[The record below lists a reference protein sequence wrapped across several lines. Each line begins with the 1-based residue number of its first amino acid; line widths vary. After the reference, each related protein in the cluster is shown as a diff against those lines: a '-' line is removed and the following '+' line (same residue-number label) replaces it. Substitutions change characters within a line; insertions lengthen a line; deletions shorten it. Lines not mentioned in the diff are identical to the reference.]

1 MGLVEA
7 SHFHWLDLVGIDF
20 VFLSQLSGR
29 LAFAQGLKNDL
40 SLELRDEFV
49 YIFVSW

>member
-7 SHFHWLDLVGIDF
+7 SHFHWLDLVGMVF
-20 VFLSQLSGR
+20 VFLGNLTGR
-29 LAFAQGLKNDL
+29 VALAQGLKNDL

-49 YIFVSW
+49 YSFVSW